1 MAFVKHARE
10 LASLFSDENVFFLS
24 VDGKARVPLGLPMSK
39 KQTAILMYL
48 EHRVKL
54 TDHDFPN
61 GENHKLIQSVYAGC
75 E

>member
-10 LASLFSDENVFFLS
+10 LASLFSYKNVFFLS
-24 VDGKARVPLGLPMSK
+24 VDDKARVPLGLPMSK
-39 KQTAILMYL
+39 KQTAILMHL
-48 EHRVKL
+48 EHRVKI

-61 GENHKLIQSVYAGC
+61 GQNHKLIQSVYAEC